1 MARMW
6 LGLILAVLVLDH
18 TALEWLGC
26 WQSLVLWVL
35 PLVICVFLACHDIF
49 LGLQH
54 CCMYYIGQRVSLGK
68 MAAEKM
74 KTVMNKVF
82 AK

>member
-1 MARMW
+1 MARMC
-6 LGLILAVLVLDH
+6 LRVDSCSVGFDH